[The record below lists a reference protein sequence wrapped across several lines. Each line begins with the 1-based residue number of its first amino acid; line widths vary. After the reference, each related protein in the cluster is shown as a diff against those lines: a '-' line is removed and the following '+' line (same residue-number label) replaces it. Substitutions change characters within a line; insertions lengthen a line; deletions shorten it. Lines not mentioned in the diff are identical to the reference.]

1 MPNLWNEITKWL
13 DDVSTVVGKEAGDL
27 TLKGRLKV
35 EIFELNRKLREC
47 YIELGNLV
55 FDEVFEKK
63 SKTWQKKQK
72 TRSLITK
79 TKRLRTNL
87 RKKEQEYRK
96 IGKKAKKK
104 QKK

>member
-27 TLKGRLKV
+27 TLKGRLKF

-63 SKTWQKKQK
+63 SKTWRKIQK

-79 TKRLRTNL
+79 IKRLRTNL

-104 QKK
+104 KKK